1 MGKAEKQ
8 FLIEAFDS
16 NWIAPLG
23 PNVDAFEKEI
33 SEYLNYGFAAAL
45 STGTAAIHL
54 ALRLSNVKK
63 GDYVIC
69 PSLTFAASAN
79 PIIYEQAV
87 PIFIDVNKD
96 SWTVDPNLLESTFK
110 KHKPK
115 ALISVDL
122 YGQSADYDNI
132 LFLCNKYNVSVIEDA
147 AEALGASYKEKKC
160 GVFGDFGVFSF
171 NGNKIITTGGGGML
185 VSDDEEMI
193 KKARFLSTQSREPV
207 IHYEHKELGFNYRM
221 SNLLASLGR
230 GQLSILD
237 DRVKSRRE
245 VANHYYKNFK
255 EVEGID
261 LVSESSYGKSTRWLS
276 VVLIDSKSFGSDIIE
291 IIDRLDRNNVEA
303 RPVWKPMHMQPF
315 YKDYIYITK
324 NNMDVSQ
331 SLFKKGLCLP
341 SGSSLTKDQLDYIVG
356 IVLDDSE
363 G

>member
-1 MGKAEKQ
+1 MGESEKQ

-23 PNVDAFEKEI
+23 PNVDAFEKEM

-87 PIFIDVNKD
+87 PVFIDVNKET
-96 SWTVDPNLLESTFK
+96 WTLEPNLLENAFK
-110 KHKPK
+110 KYKPK

-132 LFLCNKYNVSVIEDA
+132 LFLCKKYNVKVIEDS

-185 VSDDEEMI
+185 ISGDEKMI
-193 KKARFLSTQSREPV
+193 KKARFLATQSREPV

-230 GQLSILD
+230 GQLRVLD

-245 VANHYYKNFK
+245 IANYYYKNFK

-261 LVSESSYGKSTRWLS
+261 LVAESNYGKSSRWLS
-276 VVLIDSKSFGSDIIE
+276 VVLIDSKSFGSEIIE

-315 YKDYIYITK
+315 YKDCIYITK
-324 NNMDVSQ
+324 DNIDVSQ
-331 SLFKKGLCLP
+331 SLFKQGLRLP
-341 SGSSLTKDQLDYIVG
+341 SGSSLTKNQLDYIVG
-356 IVLDDSE
+356 IVLDNHK